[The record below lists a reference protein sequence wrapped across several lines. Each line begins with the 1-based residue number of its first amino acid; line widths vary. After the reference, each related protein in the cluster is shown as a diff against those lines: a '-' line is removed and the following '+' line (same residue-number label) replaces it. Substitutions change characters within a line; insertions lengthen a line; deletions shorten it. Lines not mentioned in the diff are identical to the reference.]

1 MSAFDRIAGLSE
13 GASALSRRP
22 LITLGEAGGDK
33 KSTPD
38 AVIDYSDG
46 PPPKFMHGDPNTRYR
61 PQPAPAYGTD
71 GTMGGE
77 AKRKAAALRTSKP
90 AQYNTK

>member
-13 GASALSRRP
+13 GAPSLSRRP
-22 LITLGEAGGDK
+22 LVTLGEAGGDK
-33 KSTPD
+33 KSTTD

-61 PQPAPAYGTD
+61 PQPKQDYGSD
-71 GTMGGE
+71 ATMGGE

-90 AQYNTK
+90 AQHNTK

>member
-1 MSAFDRIAGLSE
+1 MSEFDRMAGLSE
-13 GASALSRRP
+13 GVSTLRRRR
-22 LITLGEAGGDK
+22 LVTLEAGGHT

-61 PQPAPAYGTD
+61 DKPKVAYGTD
-71 GTMGGE
+71 GTMGGDS
-77 AKRKAAALRTSKP
+77 KRKAAALRTSKP
-90 AQYNTK
+90 AQHNAK